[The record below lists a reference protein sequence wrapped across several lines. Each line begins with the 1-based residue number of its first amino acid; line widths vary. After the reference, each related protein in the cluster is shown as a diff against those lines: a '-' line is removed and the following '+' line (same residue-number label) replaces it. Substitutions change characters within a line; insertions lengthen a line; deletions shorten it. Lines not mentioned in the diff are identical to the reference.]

1 MKKHYFFFAFLILIT
16 ACSKKD
22 DVVEQPMKTFTFS
35 GTVLDDE
42 TGQPVSGVW
51 MYLLHGKMS
60 CCSYPD
66 AGAKLDS
73 VKTDNAGKYSI
84 VAKRLRDTSITY
96 AYNYE
101 NIKFKTYNP
110 FATIVSTEKGF
121 PSKFDFAN
129 RMKIDTLVDNYK
141 LTADYRVM
149 KTGRLNLNLKD
160 VAPLGD
166 SVFLDLKTNYP
177 NSPFTLSTDF
187 ISGYISPSLYTNR
200 NYKLLVNKQTILT
213 TTTKINGL
221 AKIRRDTFSNVK
233 EGEIKDL
240 VIEF

>member
-1 MKKHYFFFAFLILIT
+1 MLIVS
-16 ACSKKD
+16 CSKKEE
-22 DVVEQPMKTFTFS
+22 VVEQPMKTFTFS

-51 MYLLHGKMS
+51 LYLLYGKMS

-66 AGAKLDS
+66 TGAKLDS

-101 NIKFKTYNP
+101 NIKFKNYNP

-129 RMKIDTLVDNYK
+129 RMKIDTLADNYK
-141 LTADYRVM
+141 LNVDYRVM

-166 SVFLDLKTNYP
+166 SVFLDVKTNYL
-177 NSPFTLSTDF
+177 NSPFTLSPYSTL
-187 ISGYISPSLYTNR
+187 GYISPSLYTNR
-200 NYKLLVNKQTILT
+200 NYHLLVNKQTIFI

-221 AKIRRDTFSNVK
+221 VKIRRDTFSNVK
-233 EGEIKDL
+233 VGEIKEL
-240 VIEF
+240 NIEF